1 MPGIVG
7 KQFRNSLTLKKEK
20 DIFYFP
26 NAKKPFPNIKAPHFR
41 SIGCGFQVV
50 KVYLLR
56 FVSGGIKNLS
66 AESPYYGMR
75 GVVYEKEV
83 DFCDFYCYMLF
94 DAMSWRVQSAYA

>member
-1 MPGIVG
+1 M
-7 KQFRNSLTLKKEK
+7 NKEK

-26 NAKKPFPNIKAPHFR
+26 NAKKSFQKIKASHFR

-56 FVSGGIKNLS
+56 LIFGGIETLS

-94 DAMSWRVQSAYA
+94 DAMSLRVQSAYA